1 MSHALPDW
9 LEHYESVP
17 DWVVYES
24 VADRQILW
32 VNQRFAADLGKPR
45 DWFVGRHQKDVWT
58 ANVPTSSG
66 ERAVAEQRTIDA
78 VSGGHDLAGN
88 WRWLNARVTPVGTEH
103 VLVVAQDI
111 TSRIQLEALRLVL
124 GRDFGGEIG
133 DIDRDFAEQLLQGA
147 SLSELCKEHDQTT
160 VQVLGKLSRLVA
172 PDSVDSRGL
181 RVRRPVDCRS
191 ESARGVP
198 DWIHRYWDLPS
209 PAVYLDYPKLW
220 VLWVN
225 QTVLERNET
234 TLEQLVGLNGR
245 EVWSDVSGWLGKI
258 DETMTTGQPCE
269 FVHYGENLRG
279 HHQWMAVQ
287 LTPVSRD
294 RLLLLAEDVTSD
306 IRLHALRLI
315 LGLSPTANSAR
326 GQLSE
331 PFARLLLEGASANNI
346 AAALEMTRDDVLGQ
360 AGLIL
365 DRGN

>member
-1 MSHALPDW
+1 MSHALPNW

-17 DWVVYES
+17 DWVLYES
-24 VADRQILW
+24 AADHRILW
-32 VNQRFAADLGKPR
+32 VNRRFAADLGKPR
-45 DWFVGRHQKDVWT
+45 EWFVDRCQDEVWT
-58 ANVPTSSG
+58 ANAPRSDG
-66 ERAVAEQRTIDA
+66 DRAIAEQRTIDA
-78 VSGGHDLAGN
+78 ITGGHDLAGN
-88 WRWLNARVTPVGTEH
+88 WRWLHGRTTPVGTEH
-103 VLVVAQDI
+103 LLIVAQDI

-133 DIDRDFAEQLLQGA
+133 DIDQDFAEQLLHGA
-147 SLSELCKEHDQTT
+147 SLPELCKEHNQSAA
-160 VQVLGKLSRLVA
+160 QVLGKLSRLVA
-172 PDSVDSRGL
+172 PGELDSRGL
-181 RVRRPVDCRS
+181 RVRRPIDCRS

-198 DWIHRYWDLPS
+198 EWIHRYWDLPS
-209 PAVYLDYPKLW
+209 PAVYLDYPRLC

-225 QTVLERNET
+225 QAVLERNET

-245 EVWSDVSGWLGKI
+245 EVWSDVSDWLAKI
-258 DETMTTGQPCE
+258 DEIMGTGQPCDLI
-269 FVHYGENLRG
+269 HYGENLRG
-279 HHQWMAVQ
+279 HHQWMGVQ
-287 LTPVSRD
+287 LTPVSTD

-315 LGLSPTANSAR
+315 LGLSAPASSAKSH
-326 GQLSE
+326 LSE